1 MSLRILRRGGGQTRT
16 RNNFGDY
23 LEFLLFDDDRRQ
35 ERRVLKAE
43 ELDEHYSRTNNGWYN
58 THLVLAKAHFRADN
72 LPDFNCQTG

>member
-1 MSLRILRRGGGQTRT
+1 MARRGRETI
-16 RNNFGDY
+16 FGDY

-35 ERRVLKAE
+35 ERRGLKAE